1 MKYMKK
7 IFVFGA
13 ILSCVV
19 FLGMRFHDS
28 YASINTER
36 DYILKGEPNTYHET
50 ISLNT
55 NGTGSDYT
63 LKGEPNIYHETIS
76 LDTNDTSKN
85 YTLKGEPNTYHE
97 TISTNASSR
106 GGDYILRGELNIY
119 RETFSAVSNDI
130 DSYNSEGMYSGDVVI
145 AEPTPLPWQ

>member
-19 FLGMRFHDS
+19 FLGMRFYDS

-36 DYILKGEPNTYHET
+36 DYI
-50 ISLNT
+50 
-55 NGTGSDYT
+55 
-63 LKGEPNIYHETIS
+63 
-76 LDTNDTSKN
+76 
-85 YTLKGEPNTYHE
+85 LKGEPNTYHE

-119 RETFSAVSNDI
+119 RETFSAVPNDI